1 MGTNTRGTGRAT
13 GMLDQSDSGAAEADS
28 EGRGLG
34 IRIKCFRELAGLS
47 QADLGEKLGVSYQQI
62 QKYERGA
69 NRVSVDTLV
78 RMGRVLGQPVV
89 AFLDPVEPPFR
100 SVAVAEARPEYATL
114 SRDERDLVKAWRDI
128 GDDKVRAACLAMIK
142 SAGKKGKG

>member
-1 MGTNTRGTGRAT
+1 MSANSRGTGRMAEFP
-13 GMLDQSDSGAAEADS
+13 DRSDSGAAEADK

-34 IRIKCFRELAGLS
+34 VRIKGFRELAGLS

-62 QKYERGA
+62 QKYERGT

-89 AFLDPVEPPFR
+89 AFLDPGEPSPTLT
-100 SVAVAEARPEYATL
+100 AVAEARPEYATL
-114 SRDERDLVKAWRDI
+114 SRDERDLVKAWREI
-128 GDDKVRAACLAMIK
+128 ADDKVRAACLAMIK
-142 SAGKKGKG
+142 SAGKKGKA